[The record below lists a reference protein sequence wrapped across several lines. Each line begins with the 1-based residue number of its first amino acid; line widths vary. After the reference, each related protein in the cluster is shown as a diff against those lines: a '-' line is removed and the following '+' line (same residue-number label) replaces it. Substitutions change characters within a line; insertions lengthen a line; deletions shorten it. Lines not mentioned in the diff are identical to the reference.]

1 MNDLRKF
8 INIVS
13 EDPDTVRNQIEKRIN
28 KIPDESDLSDI
39 LKFTNRYGIKKDV
52 DKFASLR
59 QYKDMVSSVFLQ
71 ALADANI
78 PDAKVKKFLAQLSG
92 AGILNEKLLLA
103 PRKVHNYTDL
113 IDPAYKDTFDA
124 IKVDLFQK
132 ISGKIGEMGDVG
144 KGEYMLDIISPNV
157 KRRGA
162 PGDLDIGGIKIE
174 LKAGKNGRL
183 GPAGSQALVG
193 RFAREYA
200 PIIQKIQPDV
210 PVPTD
215 SNSISEIFNPKL
227 NMSSFGEFFGND
239 SKKVK
244 LALKAML
251 KMHYA
256 SSVGDKIAD
265 AVVGGNGVIDGNLL
279 KQEMLRASFDAYK
292 GQKEFD
298 GVIIM
303 DSEVTGFLYIGS
315 GDDMAAVANQLSVQF
330 PSWVDTQGNAMKVTL
345 SGTALKGARRASAAA
360 SAPAAPVAAPKDA
373 DTSMAADRVTRP
385 GKAAAAPAIKFP
397 SPGRAKRAWHGS
409 RLVL

>member
-1 MNDLRKF
+1 MREL

-13 EDPDTVRNQIEKRIN
+13 EDPEAVRNQIEKRIN
-28 KIPDESDLSDI
+28 NIPDEGDLSDI

-59 QYKDMVSSVFLQ
+59 QYKDMVSLVFLQ
-71 ALADANI
+71 ALSDANI
-78 PDAKVKKFLAQLSG
+78 PDDEVKKFLKQLSG
-92 AGILNEKLLLA
+92 EGILNEKLLLT
-103 PRKVHNYTDL
+103 PRKVHNYTAL
-113 IDPAYKDTFDA
+113 IDSAYRDTFDA
-124 IKVDLFQK
+124 IKMDLSQK

-162 PGDLDIGGIKIE
+162 PGDLDIGGVKIE
-174 LKAGKNGRL
+174 LKAGQNGRL
-183 GPAGSQALVG
+183 GPAGSQALAG

-215 SNSISEIFNPKL
+215 SNSISDIFNPKL
-227 NMSSFGEFFGND
+227 NMSGFSEFFGND

-256 SSVGDKIAD
+256 TSVGDKIAD
-265 AVVGGNGVIDGNLL
+265 AVVGDSGAINGDLL
-279 KQEMLRASFDAYK
+279 KREMLKASFDAYK
-292 GQKEFD
+292 EQKQFD

-303 DSEVTGFLYIGS
+303 DSAVTGFLYVGS
-315 GDDMAAVANQLSVQF
+315 GDDMAAVANQLKVQF
-330 PSWVDTQGNAMKVTL
+330 PSWVDTQSNAMKITL
-345 SGTALKGARRASAAA
+345 SGKALKGASSASNTAVAGT
-360 SAPAAPVAAPKDA
+360 PV
-373 DTSMAADRVTRP
+373 SVP
-385 GKAAAAPAIKFP
+385 GKRIKIAPPTTAKFAGKGKISGP
-397 SPGRAKRAWHGS
+397 KGVGREKRQP
-409 RLVL
+409 